1 MAYLYILHL
10 RDNTHYCGITKNIE
24 RRITQHVRGESKST
38 KYKRPVKIKYVRKCV
53 NIAMARKEEVKIKRQ
68 GVSRWWIKNKNR
80 NDNMI
85 VTKLIGGE

>member
-1 MAYLYILHL
+1 MAYLYILRL

-38 KYKRPVKIKYVRKCV
+38 KHKRPVKIKYVRKYDS
-53 NIAMARKEEVKIKRQ
+53 ITIARKEEVKIKRQ
-68 GVSRWWIKNKNR
+68 GVTRWWRKNKNR